1 MTPATAKN
9 APPVAPVFTV
19 SVISSFAS
27 SISER
32 IRVDMCVETSLTSVP
47 IEAPRSTAGSATS
60 GMDAPVDPGTVNW
73 FGGVGVPEVVT
84 ALS

>member
-1 MTPATAKN
+1 M
-9 APPVAPVFTV
+9 APVFTV
-19 SVISSFAS
+19 SVISSLAS

-32 IRVDMCVETSLTSVP
+32 ISVDMCVDTSLTSSP
-47 IEAPRSTAGSATS
+47 MEAPRSTLGSATS
-60 GMDAPVDPGTVNW
+60 GMDAPTPPGTVNW

>member
-1 MTPATAKN
+1 M
-9 APPVAPVFTV
+9 
-19 SVISSFAS
+19 
-27 SISER
+27 
-32 IRVDMCVETSLTSVP
+32 
-47 IEAPRSTAGSATS
+47 EAPRSTAGSATR